1 MILVPFF
8 CIFHN
13 SFPFRFIIYPALFV
27 SSLSMGKGTRTPFWY
42 FNSVLDFKYYSM
54 CMSACILCVC
64 PIAMDIRI
72 HADIRRENWTPG
84 TAATDGSKPPCGHW
98 ELKLGTAR
106 GLNHWA
112 ICLDHIYLYEF
123 IVNYVCT
130 YVQWW
135 YIHVYCACR
144 VQKTVLRFFRTGVI
158 GSCKLLTMD
167 WELNLAPMEEK
178 RTFS

>member
-1 MILVPFF
+1 
-8 CIFHN
+8 
-13 SFPFRFIIYPALFV
+13 
-27 SSLSMGKGTRTPFWY
+27 
-42 FNSVLDFKYYSM
+42 M

-158 GSCKLLTMD
+158 GSCEPPDIHAGNQTQVLWKASNIPNHLPIF
-167 WELNLAPMEEK
+167 LAPKSCISKDSNLIFKFYFMCMGVL
-178 RTFS
+178 SVCISVYHMHAGAQGG